1 MNKPRAISFKSFRLT
16 VKPGSKPDS
25 YLISFSGGT
34 DMDSSGWES
43 NTGDRKKLEDEFKF
57 MFNPFDA
64 PSNKK
69 GEYMLVFKIPEKQ
82 QKFMDWLDKQKKL
95 FYGVED
101 DK

>member
-1 MNKPRAISFKSFRLT
+1 
-16 VKPGSKPDS
+16 
-25 YLISFSGGT
+25 
-34 DMDSSGWES
+34 GWES
-43 NTGDRKKLEDEFKF
+43 NTGDRKKLEDDFKF

-69 GEYMLVFKIPEKQ
+69 GEYMLVFKLPEKQ
-82 QKFMDWLDKQKKL
+82 QKFSDWLDKQKKL

>member
-1 MNKPRAISFKSFRLT
+1 MDKPRIITFKSFRLT
-16 VKPGSKPDS
+16 IKPADKPDS
-25 YLISFSGGT
+25 FLVSFSGGA
-34 DMDSSGWES
+34 DVDNSGWES
-43 NTGDRKKLEDEFKF
+43 SAGDRKKLEDDFRF
-57 MFNPFDA
+57 MFNPYAA

-69 GEYMLVFKIPEKQ
+69 GEFLINFKIPEKK

>member
-1 MNKPRAISFKSFRLT
+1 MDEPRTIVFKTFKLT
-16 VKPGSKPDS
+16 IKPGNKPDS
-25 YLISFSGGT
+25 LLICFSSGT

-43 NTGDRKKLEDEFKF
+43 TTGDRKKLEDDFKF

-69 GEYMLVFKIPEKQ
+69 GEYILHYKIPEKK
-82 QKFMDWLDKQKKL
+82 QKFLDWLDKQKKM
-95 FYGVED
+95 FYGMED